1 MYMEM
6 EVRKA
11 IIPAWKCHENEE
23 KIDNDRIL
31 RNDYRIKITQPISM
45 ILVSFCSE
53 DGVLDL
59 VKLKYAIFSNIKVL
73 NKNWA
78 FHFFW
83 DTRCKKQ
90 PFKQCWLYENSIFAS
105 LCTVGS

>member
-1 MYMEM
+1 MYM

-53 DGVLDL
+53 DSVLSG
-59 VKLKYAIFSNIKVL
+59 KIKICHIFEYQS
-73 NKNWA
+73 
-78 FHFFW
+78 
-83 DTRCKKQ
+83 T
-90 PFKQCWLYENSIFAS
+90 
-105 LCTVGS
+105 